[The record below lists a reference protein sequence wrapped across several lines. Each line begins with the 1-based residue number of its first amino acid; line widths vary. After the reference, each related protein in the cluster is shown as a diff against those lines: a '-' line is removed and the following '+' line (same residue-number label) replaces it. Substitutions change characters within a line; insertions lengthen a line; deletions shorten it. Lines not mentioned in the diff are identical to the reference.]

1 MDNEERDE
9 LDAIGDPDLLK
20 LLLRRERTDAAAKE
34 AALQEEL
41 ETLRTAMR
49 PRLEQATE
57 IHPADITSLPSVD
70 HRMELWEKVRRG
82 ELRISES
89 APRRPKPPVKFMTRK
104 QYEQLPL
111 DERGAAGLAILRGEV
126 KLL

>member
-41 ETLRTAMR
+41 ETLRAAMR
-49 PRLEQATE
+49 PRLERPDVISLADLQAL
-57 IHPADITSLPSVD
+57 SLDERVAT
-70 HRMELWEKVRRG
+70 WEKIRRNQVRLDLKG
-82 ELRISES
+82 
-89 APRRPKPPVKFMTRK
+89 PRTPPPITFMTRA
-104 QYEQLPL
+104 QVDALPL
-111 DERGAAGLAILRGEV
+111 DER
-126 KLL
+126 